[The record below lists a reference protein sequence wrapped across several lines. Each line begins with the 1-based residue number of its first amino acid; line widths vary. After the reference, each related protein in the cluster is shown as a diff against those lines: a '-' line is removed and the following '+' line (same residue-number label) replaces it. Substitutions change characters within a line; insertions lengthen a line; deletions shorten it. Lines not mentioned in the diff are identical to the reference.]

1 MKFPA
6 AALLA
11 ALPTAALATILST
24 ATPLLADDA
33 HGTLEQARQNAQTT
47 DFRASGHLV
56 KVDAAGTRISYP
68 ISVKAHWFPG
78 VLRVLVELSAPPS
91 GASAE
96 NVLPLHVLLEMHPG
110 GATSIRIA
118 HSGDTAASAIPMDKW
133 SDGLAGTGFSY
144 EDFLEGQLFWS
155 GQAVTEHVKYGARD
169 CDLIKSTP
177 GAADKTHLSAAST
190 WLDRTIAF
198 PVYEEKTVKGSGSI
212 REFTYFGLRHTGGT
226 WSASQIEE
234 KNHGQPGSTL
244 LIIDRGSAKANLTA
258 ADFSP
263 ERLLHF

>member
-1 MKFPA
+1 MTFPAA

-11 ALPTAALATILST
+11 TFLG
-24 ATPLLADDA
+24 ATPLIANEA
-33 HGTLEQARQNAQTT
+33 HGTLEQARQNARTA

-56 KVDAAGTRISYP
+56 KVDPSGTRVRYP
-68 ISVKAHWFPG
+68 ITVKGHWFPG
-78 VLRVLVELSAPPS
+78 VLRVMVELSP
-91 GASAE
+91 ASSAGQAE
-96 NVLPLHVLLEMHPG
+96 HLLPLHVLLEMHPG
-110 GATSIRIA
+110 GPASIRTA
-118 HSGDTAASAIPMDKW
+118 HPGDAAPAVIPEDRW
-133 SDGLAGTGFSY
+133 TDGLAGTGFSY
-144 EDFLEGQLFWS
+144 EDFLESHLFWA
-155 GQAVTEHVKYGARD
+155 GQAVSEHVKYGARD

-177 GAADKTHLSAAST
+177 GAADKTHYSAAST
-190 WLDRTIAF
+190 WLDRGIAF
-198 PVYEEKTVKGSGSI
+198 PVYEEKTVKGGNSV

-263 ERLLHF
+263 ERLVHF